1 MPQNLFQQLNLPE
14 KKLRMAELIEK
25 ATEIEWLKA
34 EDRDNYIS
42 KLQNDILTI
51 GVIGQMKAGK
61 STFLNSFV
69 FGDTVLPA
77 ATTPMTAALSVVT
90 WGEKEQI
97 EAEFYTSEEWQEQLA
112 TAQINAEE
120 IGDEAKKAKIQ
131 AAQELVEKSK
141 QLGCSLNG
149 LLGKKQTDTL
159 TNLIDYVGANGRY
172 VSITKQVTI
181 YCPLDYLRG
190 VRIVDTPGFN
200 DPIVSREERTKEFL
214 KQADVVLLML
224 YAGQPFSAVDRNIL
238 FKQVG
243 GCGIGKVLI
252 GINKYDIPY
261 SSGESEEQIRAY
273 VKSEIDKAAQTMGD
287 EQLNDILRD
296 TEPIPL
302 SAEMALVS
310 QLPMSR
316 VQSNDVYKKAW
327 ERAKENFE
335 VTSQQEL
342 RQRSHID
349 ELIEAIRQMIEREK
363 STILFR
369 KPLNAILARGNNLKT
384 DLEEQILKTKNEIEL
399 LQTPDDELEECER
412 QLERINRKM
421 NRKIDAMG
429 DDLNEVFQ
437 EIVRKG
443 SNDMEDAVDG
453 CCNKMHSVVDAW
465 GLFASGDKLLA
476 DLERNEKFLYSRT
489 LKRIAGEVN
498 SAAKLKVKAK
508 LDKFFVDAE
517 DVLCK
522 IEFDDFE
529 PRDFVK
535 GVSKK
540 FDFSSN
546 DSLFSFTD
554 DDETDTQ
561 YGFWDRANE
570 YLNLFAN
577 IYTLGLAG
585 KLSNAVSH
593 SKKAIEVNNAIT
605 KVSESFDAKPYLGSI
620 IDCKDK
626 IISEVKEA
634 FIDELLTP
642 LKEQLDEI
650 RHQTTD
656 RAQRLEATQ
665 TRLSDLLKQKENLV
679 KQIKEMSEKSALC

>member
-14 KKLRMAELIEK
+14 KKRRMAELIEK
-25 ATEIEWLKA
+25 ATEIGWLKA

-112 TAQINAEE
+112 TAQINSEE

-141 QLGCSLNG
+141 QLGSALNG

-238 FKQVG
+238 FKHVG

-261 SSGESEEQIRAY
+261 GSGESEEQIRAY
-273 VKSEIDKAAQTMGD
+273 VKSEIAKAAQTMGD

-316 VQSNDVYKKAW
+316 VQSSDVYKKAW
-327 ERAKENFE
+327 ERAQENFE
-335 VTSQQEL
+335 VTSPQEL

-363 STILFR
+363 SAILFR
-369 KPLNAILARGNNLKT
+369 KPLNAILALGNNLKT
-384 DLEEQILKTKNEIEL
+384 DIEEQILKTKNEIEL
-399 LQTPDDELEECER
+399 LQAPDEELEECES
-412 QLERINRKM
+412 QLERINRRM
-421 NRKIDAMG
+421 NRKIDSMG

-437 EIVRKG
+437 EIVRRG
-443 SNDMEDAVDG
+443 SNDMEDAVDS
-453 CCNKMHSVVDAW
+453 CCSKMHSIVDAW
-465 GLFASGDKLLA
+465 GRFASGEKLVA
-476 DLERNEKFLYSRT
+476 DLERCEKFLYTRT
-489 LKRIAGEVN
+489 LKRIADGVN
-498 SAAKLKVKAK
+498 SQAKLKVKHT
-508 LDKFFVDAE
+508 LDEFFVDAE
-517 DVLCK
+517 DILCK
-522 IEFDDFE
+522 IEIDDFD

-540 FDFSSN
+540 FDFSSS

-554 DDETDTQ
+554 DDETDTE
-561 YGFWDRANE
+561 YGLWEFAGDF
-570 YLNLFAN
+570 LNGF
-577 IYTLGLAG
+577 TFGLTG
-585 KLSNAVSH
+585 V
-593 SKKAIEVNNAIT
+593 IGNAISHGDMAA
-605 KVSESFDAKPYLGSI
+605 KVHSIINDAAADFDAKAFLGTI

-626 IISEVKEA
+626 IISEVQEA

-656 RAQRLEATQ
+656 KAQRLEASQ

-679 KQIKEMSEKSALC
+679 KQIKEMNENATFI